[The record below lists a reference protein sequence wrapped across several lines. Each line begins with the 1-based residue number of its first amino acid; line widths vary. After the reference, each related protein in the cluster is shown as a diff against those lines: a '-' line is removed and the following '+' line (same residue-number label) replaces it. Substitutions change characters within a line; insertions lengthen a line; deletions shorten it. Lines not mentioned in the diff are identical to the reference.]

1 MMKEKR
7 AAETLFFDYNR
18 QFNVDIRVVRIF
30 NTFGPKMQ
38 IDDGRVVSNFICQA
52 LKGENISIYG
62 DGNQTRSFCF
72 VDDMV
77 AGLISMMESEK
88 FRGPVNL
95 GNPQE
100 ITVKKLAEEI
110 IEMTSSNSNI
120 INLDLPED
128 DPLKGNLILV

>member
-1 MMKEKR
+1 
-7 AAETLFFDYNR
+7 
-18 QFNVDIRVVRIF
+18 
-30 NTFGPKMQ
+30 MQ

-72 VDDMV
+72 VEDMV

-100 ITVKKLAEEI
+100 ITIKSLLKKL
-110 IEMTSSNSNI
+110 
-120 INLDLPED
+120 
-128 DPLKGNLILV
+128 LK